1 MKPFRKWHNVFL
13 VQNGASKKLW
23 NAIPSVLDLIQQSC
37 SNCMFPVS
45 LFHCKQIQET
55 LEKVTYFHF
64 LIRLSRENVS
74 QCMWTRLLLDTG
86 PAGHQAECSMAPSHP
101 PLRSPVQLSACFHF
115 PASLSLPVAATSRA
129 GALYAPRLFFFS
141 NLCILITTSSISK
154 GWMFWD
160 NKIFPQVTL
169 LFLPIDSCIKRK
181 LLISRRKLSWFLYS
195 LNLFSLKP
203 LANLLFIFQGY
214 KTKPNVIRQRSA
226 HILNREQG
234 LGSLVKSFIRATL
247 KFLTK

>member
-1 MKPFRKWHNVFL
+1 MQQLHVSCFFISLQTNTRDIRKSHLFSFSHQAL
-13 VQNGASKKLW
+13 PRKCQ
-23 NAIPSVLDLIQQSC
+23 
-37 SNCMFPVS
+37 PVYVN
-45 LFHCKQIQET
+45 QAA
-55 LEKVTYFHF
+55 
-64 LIRLSRENVS
+64 
-74 QCMWTRLLLDTG
+74 
-86 PAGHQAECSMAPSHP
+86 AGHWSCWTPGRVQHGPLSPTSEITCTSECLFPIP
-101 PLRSPVQLSACFHF
+101 CLPLLACSCHF
-115 PASLSLPVAATSRA
+115 QSWCFVHSENL
-129 GALYAPRLFFFS
+129 LFFFFF

-169 LFLPIDSCIKRK
+169 LFLPMDSCIKRK

-195 LNLFSLKP
+195 LSLFSLKP

-214 KTKPNVIRQRSA
+214 KTKPNAIRQRSA
-226 HILNREQG
+226 HILNHEQG

>member
-1 MKPFRKWHNVFL
+1 MSASVCEPGCCWTL
-13 VQNGASKKLW
+13 V
-23 NAIPSVLDLIQQSC
+23 
-37 SNCMFPVS
+37 
-45 LFHCKQIQET
+45 
-55 LEKVTYFHF
+55 
-64 LIRLSRENVS
+64 
-74 QCMWTRLLLDTG
+74 LLDTRQS
-86 PAGHQAECSMAPSHP
+86 AVWP
-101 PLRSPVQLSACFHF
+101 PLTHLWDHLYSWVLVSIFLPPSPCLQL
-115 PASLSLPVAATSRA
+115 PLPELVLCMLRDF
-129 GALYAPRLFFFS
+129 FFFS

-160 NKIFPQVTL
+160 NIIFPQVTL
-169 LFLPIDSCIKRK
+169 LFLPMDSCIKRK

-195 LNLFSLKP
+195 LNLSSLKP

-214 KTKPNVIRQRSA
+214 KTKPNAIRQRSA

>member
-1 MKPFRKWHNVFL
+1 MSASVCEPSCCWTL
-13 VQNGASKKLW
+13 V
-23 NAIPSVLDLIQQSC
+23 
-37 SNCMFPVS
+37 
-45 LFHCKQIQET
+45 
-55 LEKVTYFHF
+55 
-64 LIRLSRENVS
+64 
-74 QCMWTRLLLDTG
+74 LLDTRQS
-86 PAGHQAECSMAPSHP
+86 AAWP
-101 PLRSPVQLSACFHF
+101 PLTHLQDHLYVWVLVSI
-115 PASLSLPVAATSRA
+115 SLPPSPCLQLLLPELVLCTLREFIFI
-129 GALYAPRLFFFS
+129 FFF

-169 LFLPIDSCIKRK
+169 LFLPMDSCIKRK

-195 LNLFSLKP
+195 LSLFSLKP

-214 KTKPNVIRQRSA
+214 KTKPNAIRQRSA
-226 HILNREQG
+226 HILNHEQG